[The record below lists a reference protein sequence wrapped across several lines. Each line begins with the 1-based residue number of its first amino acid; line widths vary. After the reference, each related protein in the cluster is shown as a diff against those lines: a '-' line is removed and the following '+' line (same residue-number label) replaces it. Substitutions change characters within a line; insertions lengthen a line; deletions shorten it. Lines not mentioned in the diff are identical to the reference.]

1 VTGYDWARHPGFDAW
16 GNLPDD
22 VRAAAL
28 AAGLA
33 GWRDVFDEI
42 ATYNETWRPLR
53 PVLMSKAWLDE
64 LYALSD
70 RMLQLLLECCQR
82 RASTAGEL
90 RKLLGIPAGRVE
102 FLDDDEVLGDHLV
115 VSGRPDILLTDG
127 VPKFVEFNVGSDVGS
142 VWDSEKVSARFLSLF
157 QSSGLMSM
165 LPVEAP
171 VSAVDGRYR
180 AIRETLGLADGAR
193 LTMVF
198 RTDGEYPESHDPE
211 KLVELLE
218 PFAERGR
225 ENGFDMDV
233 QPVDWLTLDSNDQLV
248 GRGRRVETILRL
260 FVCSEMPPTVG
271 LQAIKDALQAGTAK
285 LFTSAA
291 SWLISN
297 KLVFAWLWEDA
308 DTLPPADASLVRNHL
323 PRTRLLT
330 PSLVPS
336 VLAEREQLVL
346 KPADEFGG
354 SGVVVG
360 REASAEEWQQL
371 IERGAAEGLHLVQDY
386 SRPDRM
392 VMDFVQLGGGAR
404 ERAEVPFSIGP
415 YTFGRRGSG
424 CYVRIGS
431 QGEGEVLN
439 LKRNVHVT
447 GSLLLGGDV

>member
-1 VTGYDWARHPGFDAW
+1 MTAFDWADRPGFDAW
-16 GNLPDD
+16 GNLADGL
-22 VRAAAL
+22 RADIL
-28 AAGLA
+28 AAGGT
-33 GWRDVFDEI
+33 GWQDVFHEI

-53 PVLMSKAWLDE
+53 PVLMDKAWLEE

-70 RMLQLLLECCQR
+70 RMLQLLFDCCRR

-90 RKLLGIPAGRVE
+90 RKLLGIPDGRVE
-102 FLDDDEVLGDHLV
+102 FLDDSEPLGEHLLM
-115 VSGRPDILLTDG
+115 SGRPDILLTDG

-142 VWDSEKVSARFLSLF
+142 VWDSEKVSARFLDLF
-157 QSSGLMSM
+157 RTTGLADR

-171 VSAVDGRYR
+171 LSAVDRRYA
-180 AIRETLGLADGAR
+180 AIRETLGLPAGAR

-211 KLVELLE
+211 KLVELLQ
-218 PFAERGR
+218 PFVVRGR
-225 ENGFDMDV
+225 ENGYDMDV
-233 QPVDWLTLDSNDQLV
+233 QPVDWLTLGSDDQLI
-248 GRGRRVETILRL
+248 GRGRRVEAILRL
-260 FVCSEMPPTVG
+260 FVCSEMSPTVG
-271 LQAIKDALQAGTAK
+271 LRAIKDALQAGTAS

-308 DTLPPADASLVRNHL
+308 AELPPEDAALVRAHL
-323 PRTRLLT
+323 PRTRMLT
-330 PSLVPS
+330 SALVPS

-360 REASAEEWQQL
+360 REASPEEWTAL
-371 IERGAAEGLHLVQDY
+371 VSEGVTEGLHLVQDY
-386 SRPDRM
+386 TRPDRM
-392 VMDFVQLGGGAR
+392 TMDFVHLESGVHEEAQ
-404 ERAEVPFSIGP
+404 VPFSIGP
-415 YTFGRRGSG
+415 YTFGRQGAG

-447 GSLLLGGDV
+447 GSLLLGDA

>member
-1 VTGYDWARHPGFDAW
+1 MTDWQAHRGFDAW
-16 GNLPDD
+16 SNLPDE
-22 VRAAAL
+22 VRTAVL
-28 AAGLA
+28 AAGDA
-33 GWRDVFDEI
+33 GWREVFDEI

-53 PVLMSKAWLDE
+53 PVLMEKRWLED

-70 RMLQLLLECCQR
+70 RMLQLLLECCRR

-90 RKLLGIPAGRVE
+90 RKLLGIPDGRVE
-102 FLDDDEVLGDHLV
+102 FLDDAEPLGAHLV
-115 VSGRPDILLTDG
+115 MSGRPDILLTDG

-142 VWDSEKVSARFLSLF
+142 VWDSEKVSARFLDLF
-157 QSSGLMSM
+157 RTAGVDEL

-171 VSAVDGRYR
+171 ASAVDGRYA
-180 AIRETLGLADGAR
+180 AIREALGLAQGAR

-211 KLVELLE
+211 KLVELLQ
-218 PFAERGR
+218 PFVERGR
-225 ENGFDMDV
+225 AHGYDMDV
-233 QPVDWLTLDSNDQLV
+233 QPVDWLSLNSNNELV
-248 GRGRRVETILRL
+248 GRGGRVEAILRL

-271 LQAIKDALQAGTAK
+271 LQAIKDAVQAGTAT

-308 DTLPPADASLVRNHL
+308 ELLPPADAELVRNHL
-323 PRTRLLT
+323 PCTRLLT
-330 PSLVPS
+330 PDLVAS
-336 VLAEREQLVL
+336 VLAERESLVL

-360 REASAEEWQQL
+360 REATPGEWRAL
-371 IERGAAEGLHLVQDY
+371 VERGASEGLHLVQDY

-392 VMDFVQLGGGAR
+392 VMDFVHLETGLH
-404 ERAEVPFSIGP
+404 ETAEVPFSIGP

-447 GSLLLGGDV
+447 GSLLLGDG

>member
-1 VTGYDWARHPGFDAW
+1 MTGYDWAGQPGFDAW
-16 GNLPDD
+16 GNLSDD
-22 VRAAAL
+22 VRAAVL
-28 AAGLA
+28 AAGEA
-33 GWRDVFDEI
+33 GWQDVFDEI

-53 PVLMSKAWLDE
+53 PVLMSKAWLEE
-64 LYALSD
+64 LYSLSD

-90 RKLLGIPAGRVE
+90 RELLGIPAGRVE
-102 FLDDDEVLGDHLV
+102 FLDDDELLGDHLV

-142 VWDSEKVSARFLSLF
+142 VWDSEKVSARFLALF
-157 QSSGLMSM
+157 EKSGVASI

-171 VSAVDGRYR
+171 VSAVDRRYA
-180 AIRETLGLADGAR
+180 AIREAHGLEPGAR

-211 KLVELLE
+211 KLVELLQ
-218 PFAERGR
+218 PFADRGR
-225 ENGFDMDV
+225 DNGFDMDV
-233 QPVDWLTLDSNDQLV
+233 QPVDWLTLDENGELV

-271 LQAIKDALQAGTAK
+271 LQAIKDALKGGAAR

-297 KLVFAWLWEDA
+297 KVVFAWLWEDA
-308 DTLPPADASLVRNHL
+308 ASLPAEDAALIRTHL

-330 PSLVPS
+330 PALVSS
-336 VLAEREQLVL
+336 VLAERELLVL

-360 REASAEEWQQL
+360 REASDEEWREL
-371 IERGAAEGLHLVQDY
+371 IERGAAEGLRLVQDY
-386 SRPDRM
+386 SKPDRM
-392 VMDFVQLGGGAR
+392 VMDFVGLGGGAH

-415 YTFGRRGSG
+415 YTFGRRGAG

-447 GSLLLGGDV
+447 GSLLLGGA

>member
-1 VTGYDWARHPGFDAW
+1 MTGYDWAGRPGFDAW
-16 GNLPDD
+16 GNLSPE
-22 VRAAAL
+22 VRAAVL
-28 AAGLA
+28 ATGDL
-33 GWRDVFDEI
+33 GWQTVFDNI

-53 PVLMSKAWLDE
+53 PVLMEKAWLEE

-70 RMLQLLLECCQR
+70 RMLQLVLECCRR
-82 RASTAGEL
+82 RAATAGEL
-90 RKLLGIPAGRVE
+90 RKLLGIPDDRVE
-102 FLDDDEVLGDHLV
+102 FVDDGEPLGDHLV
-115 VSGRPDILLTDG
+115 MSGRPDILLTGG
-127 VPKFVEFNVGSDVGS
+127 VPKIVEFNIGSDVGS
-142 VWDSEKVSARFLSLF
+142 VWDSERVSARFLELF
-157 QSSGLMSM
+157 RSTGVDRL

-171 VSAVDGRYR
+171 RSAVDGRYT
-180 AIRETLGLADGAR
+180 AIREAFGLPDGAR

-198 RTDGEYPESHDPE
+198 RTDGEYPESRDPE
-211 KLVELLE
+211 KLVALLQ
-218 PFAERGR
+218 PFADRGR
-225 ENGFDMDV
+225 EHGFDMDV
-233 QPVDWLTLDSNDQLV
+233 QPLDWLELDENGILS

-260 FVCSEMPPTVG
+260 FVCSEMPPTAG
-271 LQAIKDALQAGTAK
+271 LQAVKDALKAGTSR

-308 DTLPPADASLVRNHL
+308 DELPPEDARLIRTHL

-330 PSLVPS
+330 PELLES
-336 VLAEREQLVL
+336 VIAERELLVL

-360 REASAEEWQQL
+360 REVTPGKWRELTEH
-371 IERGAAEGLHLVQDY
+371 GVAAGLHLVQDY
-386 SRPDRM
+386 SRPDRLP
-392 VMDFVQLGGGAR
+392 MDFVHLGSGR
-404 ERAEVPFSIGP
+404 HEHAEVPFSIGP

-447 GSLLLGGDV
+447 GSLLLGGS

>member
-1 VTGYDWARHPGFDAW
+1 MTAYDWAGRPGFDAW
-16 GNLPDD
+16 GNLPAGL
-22 VRAAAL
+22 RTEIL
-28 AAGLA
+28 AAGTA
-33 GWRDVFDEI
+33 GWQTVFHEI

-53 PVLMSKAWLDE
+53 PVLMDKAWLSE

-70 RMLQLLLECCQR
+70 RMLQLLFECCRR

-90 RKLLGIPAGRVE
+90 RKLLGIPDGRVE
-102 FLDDDEVLGDHLV
+102 FLDDSEPLGEHLLQ
-115 VSGRPDILLTDG
+115 SGRPDILLTDG

-142 VWDSEKVSARFLSLF
+142 VWDSEKVSARFLELF
-157 QSSGLMSM
+157 RTTGLVDQ

-171 VSAVDGRYR
+171 VSAVDRRYA
-180 AIRETLGLADGAR
+180 AIRSTLGLPPGAR

-211 KLVELLE
+211 KLVELLQ
-218 PFAERGR
+218 PFVARGL
-225 ENGFDMDV
+225 ENDFDMDV
-233 QPVDWLTLDSNDQLV
+233 QPVDWLTLGPGDQLI
-248 GRGRRVETILRL
+248 GRGGRVEAILRL

-271 LQAIKDALQAGTAK
+271 LQAIKDALQAGTAS

-308 DTLPPADASLVRNHL
+308 DSLPAEDAALIRAHL
-323 PRTRLLT
+323 PRTRMLT
-330 PSLVPS
+330 PSLVES

-346 KPADEFGG
+346 KPTDEFGG

-360 REASAEEWQQL
+360 REASPEEWEAL
-371 IERGAAEGLHLVQDY
+371 ITDGAAEGLHLVQDY

-392 VMDFVQLGGGAR
+392 TMNFVHLETGEQEEAQI
-404 ERAEVPFSIGP
+404 PFSIGP
-415 YTFGRRGSG
+415 YTFARQGAG

-447 GSLLLGGDV
+447 GSLLLGEV

>member
-1 VTGYDWARHPGFDAW
+1 MTAFDWAGRPGFDAW
-16 GNLPDD
+16 GNLSAGLRTDI
-22 VRAAAL
+22 L
-28 AAGLA
+28 AAGSD
-33 GWRDVFDEI
+33 GWQTIFHEI

-53 PVLMSKAWLDE
+53 PVLMDKAWLE
-64 LYALSD
+64 QLYALSD
-70 RMLQLLLECCQR
+70 RMLQLLYDCCRR
-82 RASTAGEL
+82 RAGTAGEL
-90 RKLLGIPAGRVE
+90 RKLLGIPDGRVE
-102 FLDDDEVLGDHLV
+102 FLDDSEPLGEHLLM
-115 VSGRPDILLTDG
+115 SGRPDILLTDG
-127 VPKFVEFNVGSDVGS
+127 VPKFVEFNIGSDVGS
-142 VWDSEKVSARFLSLF
+142 VWDSEKVSARFLDLF
-157 QSSGLMSM
+157 RTTGLADR
-165 LPVEAP
+165 LAVEAP
-171 VSAVDGRYR
+171 VSAVDRRYA
-180 AIRETLGLADGAR
+180 AIRETLGLPPGAR

-211 KLVELLE
+211 KLVELLQ
-218 PFAERGR
+218 PFVVRGR
-225 ENGFDMDV
+225 ENGYDMDV
-233 QPVDWLTLDSNDQLV
+233 QPVDWLTLSENDHLV

-271 LQAIKDALQAGTAK
+271 LRAIKDALQAGTAS

-308 DTLPPADASLVRNHL
+308 SELPAEDASLVRTHL
-323 PRTRLLT
+323 PRTRMLTAELL
-330 PSLVPS
+330 PA

-360 REASAEEWQQL
+360 RETSPEEWASL
-371 IERGAAEGLHLVQDY
+371 VEHGVAEGLHLVQDY

-392 VMDFVQLGGGAR
+392 TMDFVHLETGAH
-404 ERAEVPFSIGP
+404 EEAQVPFSIGP
-415 YTFGRRGSG
+415 YTFARQGAG

-447 GSLLLGGDV
+447 GALLLGGA

>member
-1 VTGYDWARHPGFDAW
+1 MTDWQAQRGFDAW
-16 GNLPDD
+16 GNLSAE
-22 VRAAAL
+22 VRAAVL
-28 AAGLA
+28 AAGDA
-33 GWRDVFDEI
+33 GWREVFDEI

-53 PVLMSKAWLDE
+53 PVLMDKHWLDD

-70 RMLQLLLECCQR
+70 RMLQLLLDCCRR
-82 RASTAGEL
+82 RAGTAGEL
-90 RKLLGIPAGRVE
+90 RKLLGIPDGRVE
-102 FLDDDEVLGDHLV
+102 FLDDAEPLGDHLV
-115 VSGRPDILLTDG
+115 MSGRPDILLTDG

-142 VWDSEKVSARFLSLF
+142 VWDSEKVSARFLDLF
-157 QSSGLMSM
+157 RTSGVDRL
-165 LPVEAP
+165 LPVETPA
-171 VSAVDGRYR
+171 SAVDGRYA
-180 AIRETLGLADGAR
+180 AIRAALGLAEGAR

-211 KLVELLE
+211 KLVELLQ
-218 PFAERGR
+218 PFVERGR
-225 ENGFDMDV
+225 AHGYDMDV
-233 QPVDWLTLDSNDQLV
+233 QPVDWLSLNENNELM
-248 GRGRRVETILRL
+248 GRDRRIEAILRL

-271 LQAIKDALQAGTAK
+271 LHAIKDAVQAGTAR

-308 DTLPPADASLVRNHL
+308 SLLPSADAELVRTHL

-330 PSLVPS
+330 PELVSS
-336 VLAEREQLVL
+336 VLAEQELLVL

-360 REASAEEWQQL
+360 REASPEVWQAL
-371 IERGAAEGLHLVQDY
+371 VERGASEGLHLVQDY

-392 VMDFVQLGGGAR
+392 VMDFVHLDSGAHDT
-404 ERAEVPFSIGP
+404 AEVPFSIGP

-447 GSLLLGGDV
+447 GSLLLGSA

>member
-1 VTGYDWARHPGFDAW
+1 VSDFDWAGRRGFDAW
-16 GNLPDD
+16 GNLSDE
-22 VRAAAL
+22 VRAAVL
-28 AAGLA
+28 AAGSD
-33 GWRDVFDEI
+33 GWSIVFDEI

-53 PVLMSKAWLDE
+53 PVLMNKPWLEE

-70 RMLQLLLECCQR
+70 RMLQLLLECCRR

-90 RKLLGIPAGRVE
+90 RTLLGIPEGRVE
-102 FLDDDEVLGDHLV
+102 FLNDDEPLGDHLV
-115 VSGRPDILLTDG
+115 MSGRPDILLTDG

-142 VWDSEKVSARFLSLF
+142 VWDSEKVSTRFLELFRTSGVASL
-157 QSSGLMSM
+157 

-171 VSAVDGRYR
+171 VSAVDGRYA
-180 AIRETLGLADGAR
+180 AIRSTLGLAPGAR

-211 KLVELLE
+211 KLVALLE

-225 ENGFDMDV
+225 ENGYDMDV
-233 QPVDWLTLDSNDQLV
+233 QPVDWLTLDSDNALV
-248 GRGRRVETILRL
+248 GRGRRVEAILRL

-297 KLVFAWLWEDA
+297 KLVFAWMWEDA
-308 DTLPPADASLVRNHL
+308 DLLPPADAALVRNHL

-330 PSLVPS
+330 PALVSS
-336 VLAEREQLVL
+336 VVAEREQLVL

-360 REASAEEWQQL
+360 REASAEEWQGLVEQ
-371 IERGAAEGLHLVQDY
+371 GAAAGLHLVQDY

-392 VMDFVQLGGGAR
+392 LMDFVHLPSGGH
-404 ERAEVPFSIGP
+404 EQAEVPFSIGP

-447 GSLLLGGDV
+447 GALLVDAG

>member
-1 VTGYDWARHPGFDAW
+1 MTGYDWAGHRGFDAW
-16 GNLPDD
+16 GNLSSE
-22 VRAAAL
+22 VQKAVL
-28 AAGLA
+28 AAGSD
-33 GWRDVFDEI
+33 GWQTVFDEV
-42 ATYNETWRPLR
+42 ATYNETWKPLR
-53 PVLMSKAWLDE
+53 PVLMSKPWLEE

-70 RMLQLLLECCQR
+70 RMLQLLLECCRR

-90 RKLLGIPAGRVE
+90 RELLGIPSGRVE
-102 FLDDDEVLGDHLV
+102 FLDDSEPLGDHLAM
-115 VSGRPDILLTDG
+115 SGRPDILLTDG

-142 VWDSEKVSARFLSLF
+142 VWDSEKVSARFLELF
-157 QSSGLMSM
+157 RTSGLDEL

-171 VSAVDGRYR
+171 PSAVDGRFA
-180 AIRETLGLADGAR
+180 AIRSTLGLEPGAR

-211 KLVELLE
+211 KLVALLQ
-218 PFAERGR
+218 PFVERGI
-225 ENGFDMDV
+225 ENGYDMDV
-233 QPVDWLTLDSNDQLV
+233 QPVDWLTLDASGSLV
-248 GRGRRVETILRL
+248 GRGRRVEAILRL

-271 LQAIKDALQAGTAK
+271 LQAIKDALRGGTAS

-308 DTLPPADASLVRNHL
+308 LSLPAADAELVRTHL
-323 PRTRLLT
+323 PRTRMLT

-336 VLAEREQLVL
+336 VIAEREQLVL
-346 KPADEFGG
+346 KPTDEFGG

-360 REASAEEWQQL
+360 REASAGEWQGL

-392 VMDFVQLGGGAR
+392 TMDFVHLTSG
-404 ERAEVPFSIGP
+404 EHETAEVPFSIGP

-447 GSLLLGGDV
+447 GSLLLGGA

>member
-1 VTGYDWARHPGFDAW
+1 MTGHDWAGRPGFDAW
-16 GNLPDD
+16 GNLSPE
-22 VRAAAL
+22 VRKAVL
-28 AAGLA
+28 AAGDT
-33 GWRDVFDEI
+33 GWATVFDNI

-53 PVLMSKAWLDE
+53 PVLMQKAWLEE

-70 RMLQLLLECCQR
+70 RMLQLVLDCCRR
-82 RASTAGEL
+82 RAATAGEL
-90 RKLLGIPAGRVE
+90 RKLLGIPDDRVE
-102 FLDDDEVLGDHLV
+102 FVNDDEPLGDHLV
-115 VSGRPDILLTDG
+115 LSGRPDILLTDG
-127 VPKFVEFNVGSDVGS
+127 VPKIVEFNIGSDVGS
-142 VWDSEKVSARFLSLF
+142 VWDSERVSARFLELF
-157 QSSGLMSM
+157 RSTGVDEL

-171 VSAVDGRYR
+171 PSAVDGRYA
-180 AIRETLGLADGAR
+180 AIREAFGLPDGAR

-198 RTDGEYPESHDPE
+198 RTDGEYPESRDPE
-211 KLVELLE
+211 KLVALLQ

-225 ENGFDMDV
+225 ELGFDMDV
-233 QPVDWLTLDSNDQLV
+233 QPLDWLELDESGFLV

-271 LQAIKDALQAGTAK
+271 LQAIKDALQAGTAS

-308 DTLPPADASLVRNHL
+308 DQLPPEDADLIRTHL

-330 PSLVPS
+330 AELLDSA
-336 VLAEREQLVL
+336 LAEREQLVL
-346 KPADEFGG
+346 KPTDEFGG

-360 REASAEEWQQL
+360 RETTPEEWRRL
-371 IERGAAEGLHLVQDY
+371 VEHGVAAGLHLVQDY

-392 VMDFVQLGGGAR
+392 TMDFVHLHSG
-404 ERAEVPFSIGP
+404 EHDHAEVPFSIGP
-415 YTFGRRGSG
+415 YTFGRQGFG

-447 GSLLLGGDV
+447 GSLLLGGA

>member
-1 VTGYDWARHPGFDAW
+1 VSDFDWAGHRGFDAW
-16 GNLPDD
+16 GNLSDE
-22 VRAAAL
+22 VRAAVL
-28 AAGLA
+28 AAGSD
-33 GWRDVFDEI
+33 GWQTVFDEV
-42 ATYNETWRPLR
+42 ATYNETWKPLR
-53 PVLMSKAWLDE
+53 PVLMSKPWLEE
-64 LYALSD
+64 LYTLSD
-70 RMLQLLLECCQR
+70 RMLQLLLECCRR
-82 RASTAGEL
+82 RAGTAGEL
-90 RKLLGIPAGRVE
+90 RKLLGIPEGRVE
-102 FLDDDEVLGDHLV
+102 FLDDSEPLGDHLV

-142 VWDSEKVSARFLSLF
+142 VWDSEKVSTRFLELF
-157 QSSGLMSM
+157 RTSGVDAL

-171 VSAVDGRYR
+171 VSAVDGRYA
-180 AIRETLGLADGAR
+180 AIRSTLGLPPGAR

-211 KLVELLE
+211 RLVALLQ
-218 PFAERGR
+218 PFVERGR

-233 QPVDWLTLDSNDQLV
+233 QPVDWLTLDENEELV
-248 GRGRRVETILRL
+248 GRGRRIETILRL
-260 FVCSEMPPTVG
+260 FVCSAMPPTVG
-271 LQAIKDALQAGTAK
+271 LQAIKGALQAGTAK

-297 KLVFAWLWEDA
+297 KVVFAWLWEDA

-392 VMDFVQLGGGAR
+392 AMDFVHLASGEHEQ
-404 ERAEVPFSIGP
+404 AEVPFSIGP

-447 GSLLLGGDV
+447 GALVLDAG

>member
-1 VTGYDWARHPGFDAW
+1 MTTFDWAGRPGFDAW
-16 GNLPDD
+16 GNLSAGL
-22 VRAAAL
+22 RTEIL
-28 AAGLA
+28 AAGQA
-33 GWRDVFDEI
+33 GWQVVFDEI
-42 ATYNETWRPLR
+42 ATYNQTWRPLR
-53 PVLMSKAWLDE
+53 PVLMDKVWLEE

-70 RMLQLLLECCQR
+70 RMLQLLFDCCRR

-90 RKLLGIPAGRVE
+90 RKLLGIPDGRVE
-102 FLDDDEVLGDHLV
+102 FLDDSEPLAEHLLM
-115 VSGRPDILLTDG
+115 SGRPDILLTDG

-142 VWDSEKVSARFLSLF
+142 VWDSEKVSARFLELF
-157 QSSGLMSM
+157 RTTGLVDQ

-171 VSAVDGRYR
+171 VSAVDRRYA
-180 AIRETLGLADGAR
+180 AIRETLGLPPGAR

-211 KLVELLE
+211 KLVELLQ
-218 PFAERGR
+218 PFVVRGR
-225 ENGFDMDV
+225 ENGYDMDV
-233 QPVDWLTLDSNDQLV
+233 QPVDWLTLSEDEHLV
-248 GRGRRVETILRL
+248 GRGRRVEAILRL

-271 LQAIKDALQAGTAK
+271 LQAIKDALQAGTAA

-308 DTLPPADASLVRNHL
+308 ADLPAEDAALVRAHL
-323 PRTRLLT
+323 PRTRMLT
-330 PSLVPS
+330 RELQDS
-336 VLAEREQLVL
+336 VLAEREELVL

-360 REASAEEWQQL
+360 REATPEEWTAL
-371 IERGAAEGLHLVQDY
+371 IEHGVAEGLHLVQDY

-392 VMDFVQLGGGAR
+392 TMDFVHLETGAH
-404 ERAEVPFSIGP
+404 EGAEVPFSIGP
-415 YTFGRRGSG
+415 YSFARQGAG

-447 GSLLLGGDV
+447 GSLLLGGA

>member
-1 VTGYDWARHPGFDAW
+1 MTTFDWAGRSGFDAW
-16 GNLPDD
+16 GNLPAGL
-22 VRAAAL
+22 RADIL
-28 AAGLA
+28 AAGSE
-33 GWRDVFDEI
+33 GWQAVFHEI

-53 PVLMSKAWLDE
+53 PALMDKAWLE
-64 LYALSD
+64 QLYALSD
-70 RMLQLLLECCQR
+70 RMLQLLFDCCRR
-82 RASTAGEL
+82 RAGTAGEL
-90 RKLLGIPAGRVE
+90 RKLLGIPDGRVE
-102 FLDDDEVLGDHLV
+102 FLDDSEPLGEHLLM
-115 VSGRPDILLTDG
+115 SGRPDILLTDG

-142 VWDSEKVSARFLSLF
+142 VWDSEKVSARFLDLF
-157 QSSGLMSM
+157 RTTGLADR

-171 VSAVDGRYR
+171 VSAVDRRYA
-180 AIRETLGLADGAR
+180 AIREALGLPTGAR

-211 KLVELLE
+211 KLVELLQ
-218 PFAERGR
+218 PFVVRGR
-225 ENGFDMDV
+225 ENGYDMDV
-233 QPVDWLTLDSNDQLV
+233 QPVDWLTLSDDDQLM
-248 GRGRRVETILRL
+248 GRGRRVEAILRL

-271 LQAIKDALQAGTAK
+271 LQAIKDALQAGTAA

-308 DTLPPADASLVRNHL
+308 ATLPAEDAALVRTHL
-323 PRTRLLT
+323 PRTRMLTAELL
-330 PSLVPS
+330 PA

-360 REASAEEWQQL
+360 RETSPEEWASL
-371 IERGAAEGLHLVQDY
+371 IEHGVAEGLHLVQDY
-386 SRPDRM
+386 TRPDRM
-392 VMDFVQLGGGAR
+392 TMDFVHLETGAQ
-404 ERAEVPFSIGP
+404 EEAQVPFSIGP
-415 YTFGRRGSG
+415 YTFARQGAG

-447 GSLLLGGDV
+447 GSLLLGGV